1 MADLSITPSSVAT
14 SLGSQV
20 SATAGVAISAGQ
32 AVYLDSTTSTIK
44 LADANA
50 LLSAAVVGIAV
61 NSAAAGQPITY
72 QPTGLITI
80 GATVVTGTAYYL
92 SATAGGICLE
102 SDLVSGEYVTFL
114 GIATSTTVISLNI
127 VTSSTAKA

>member
-1 MADLSITPSSVAT
+1 MANLSITAASVAT

>member
-20 SATAGVAISAGQ
+20 SATAGVAIAAGQ
-32 AVYLDSTTSTIK
+32 TVYLDSTTSTIK
-44 LADANA
+44 LADASA
-50 LLSAAVVGIAV
+50 LLSSAVVGVAV
-61 NSAAAGQPITY
+61 NSAAAGQPVTY